1 MTTSK
6 HTGISCCAMCVKYKY
21 KEQRLSVIYLNDTTT
36 PPEKEKY
43 SKG

>member
-1 MTTSK
+1 
-6 HTGISCCAMCVKYKY
+6 MCVKYKY
-21 KEQRLSVIYLNDTTT
+21 KEQGLSVIDLNDTTT